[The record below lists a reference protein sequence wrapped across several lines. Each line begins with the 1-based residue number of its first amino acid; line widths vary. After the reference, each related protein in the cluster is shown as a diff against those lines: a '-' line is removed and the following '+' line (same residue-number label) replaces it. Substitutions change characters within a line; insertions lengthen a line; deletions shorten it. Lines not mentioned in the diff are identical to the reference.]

1 MKAAGIRE
9 IGGTVETI
17 DLNEPRSLKPDEV
30 LIEVHGAGVGNW
42 DDIVRTGGWDVGTV
56 PPMALGV
63 EATGRVLDVGSA
75 VSRFRPGDD
84 VLTHSAPLR
93 EQGAWAE
100 RLIAPEA
107 HTAKRPAELETPT
120 AAIFSVPA
128 LTAHE
133 VLVEIGQARAG
144 EYVVVNGAGGVTG
157 GVISAVAA
165 RMGCQVI
172 AVASSQHASR
182 LRSYGV
188 AHVSDYHSA
197 EWQEEAERIAGGA
210 VPLLVNAVRG
220 GSAGV
225 IGLVADRGRLVTIT
239 GDPPAAERG
248 ILITDFYVA
257 PNGLA
262 LEQLAADFAA
272 DHKAFAIAAV
282 HGLRDASKALADAMG
297 GTAGGVVIDPRRQ

>member
-1 MKAAGIRE
+1 MKGAGIRE
-9 IGGTVETI
+9 IGASVEVI
-17 DLNEPRSLKPDEV
+17 DLSDPRRLEPDEV

-42 DDIVRTGGWDVGTV
+42 DEIVRTGGWDTGTV

-63 EATGRVLDVGSA
+63 EAAGHVLDVGSA

-107 HTAKRPAELETPT
+107 HTAKRPTDMEAQE

-128 LTAHE
+128 LTAHQ
-133 VLVEIGQARAG
+133 VLAGIGQARAG

-165 RMGCQVI
+165 GMGCQVI
-172 AVASSQHASR
+172 AVASSQHASH
-182 LRSYGV
+182 LRRNGI
-188 AHVSDYHSA
+188 AHVLDYHFA
-197 EWQEEAERIAGGA
+197 EWQEEAKRIAGGA

-220 GSAGV
+220 GSASV

-239 GDPPAAERG
+239 GDPPEAERG
-248 ILITDFYVA
+248 IVITDFYVA
-257 PNGLA
+257 PDGPA
-262 LEQLAADFAA
+262 LERLAADFAA
-272 DHKAFAIAAV
+272 DHKTIRIAAV
-282 HGLRDASKALADAMG
+282 YALRDASNALADVVG
-297 GTAGGVVIDPRRQ
+297 GRIGGVVIDPRRQ